1 MALGLI
7 GEKVGMTQIFNEAG
21 EVIPVT
27 VVKAGPCTVVDI
39 KTPERDNYTAL
50 KLGYGFIKEKK
61 LKKPQKGYFVKQG
74 VEPKKILKEFRLG
87 DVSEYKVGDELN
99 VSIFSV
105 GEKIKVTGI
114 SKGRGFQGVVKRHG
128 FGGGPKTHGSQN
140 HRKPGSIG
148 QSSDPSRVFK
158 GLKMAG
164 HMGNETVTVKNLEVV
179 KVDEGRGVL
188 LIKGAIPGPNGGIV
202 YLYKL
207 QEGRKK

>member
-7 GEKVGMTQIFNEAG
+7 GEKVGMTQIFSDNG

-27 VVKAGPCTVVDI
+27 VIKAGPCTVVDI
-39 KTPERDNYTAL
+39 KTSDRDSYTAL
-50 KLGYGFIKEKK
+50 KLGYGFVKEKK
-61 LKKPQKGYFVKQG
+61 VKKPQATYFKKQG
-74 VEPKKILKEFRLG
+74 VEPKKVLKEFRVG
-87 DVSEYKVGDELN
+87 DISNYKIGDELK
-99 VSIFSV
+99 VDIFSP
-105 GEKIKVTGI
+105 GEKIKVTGL
-114 SKGRGFQGVVKRHG
+114 SKGKGFQGVVKRHG

-164 HMGNETVTVKNLEVV
+164 HMGNETVTVRNLEVI
-179 KVDEGRGVL
+179 KIDEGRGVVL
-188 LIKGAIPGPNGGIV
+188 VRGAVPGPNGGIV

-207 QEGRKK
+207 QEGRNK

>member
-7 GEKVGMTQIFNEAG
+7 GEKVGMTQIFDEAG
-21 EVIPVT
+21 EAIPVT
-27 VVKAGPCTVVDI
+27 VIKAGPCKVVDI
-39 KTPERDNYTAL
+39 KIPERDNYTAL

-61 LKKPQKGYFVKQG
+61 VKKPQKGFFEKQG
-74 VEPKKILKEFRLG
+74 IEPKKVLKEFRIENI
-87 DVSEYKVGDELN
+87 SEYKVGDELN
-99 VSIFSV
+99 VSIFSA
-105 GEKIKVTGI
+105 GERIKVTGI
-114 SKGRGFQGVVKRHG
+114 SKGRGFQGVMKRHG

-164 HMGNETVTVKNLEVV
+164 HMGNETVTVRNLEVV
-179 KVDEGRGVL
+179 KIDEGRG
-188 LIKGAIPGPNGGIV
+188 LILVKGAIPGPNGGIV

>member
-7 GEKVGMTQIFNEAG
+7 GEKVGMTQIFDEAG
-21 EVIPVT
+21 EAIPVT
-27 VVKAGPCTVVDI
+27 VIKAGPCKVVDI

-61 LKKPQKGYFVKQG
+61 VKKPQKGYFEKQG
-74 VEPKKILKEFRLG
+74 VELKKVLKEFRIE

-99 VSIFSV
+99 VSIFST
-105 GEKIKVTGI
+105 GERIKVTGI
-114 SKGRGFQGVVKRHG
+114 SKGRGFQGVMKRHG

-164 HMGNETVTVKNLEVV
+164 HMGNETVTIRNLEVV
-179 KVDEGRGVL
+179 KIDEGRGVIL
-188 LIKGAIPGPNGGIV
+188 VRGAIPGPNGGIV

>member
-7 GEKVGMTQIFNEAG
+7 GEKVGMTQIFSDNG

-27 VVKAGPCTVVDI
+27 VIKAGPCTVVDI
-39 KTPERDNYTAL
+39 KTSDRDSYTAL

-61 LKKPQKGYFVKQG
+61 VKKPQAAYFKKQG
-74 VEPKKILKEFRLG
+74 VEPKRILKEFRVENIT
-87 DVSEYKVGDELN
+87 DYKVGDELK
-99 VSIFSV
+99 VDIFSP
-105 GEKIKVTGI
+105 GEKIKITGL

-164 HMGNETVTVKNLEVV
+164 HMGNETVTVRNLEVI
-179 KVDEGRGVL
+179 KIDEGRGVVL
-188 LIKGAIPGPNGGIV
+188 VRGAVPGPNGGIV

-207 QEGRKK
+207 QEGRNK

>member
-7 GEKVGMTQIFNEAG
+7 GEKIGMTQIFSETG
-21 EVIPVT
+21 EVVPVT
-27 VVKAGPCTVVDI
+27 VVKAGPCTVVDL
-39 KTPERDNYTAL
+39 KTPERDNYKAL

-61 LKKPQKGYFVKQG
+61 VKKPLKGYFAKQN
-74 VEPKKILKEFRLG
+74 VEPKKVLKEFRVDDL
-87 DVSEYKVGDELN
+87 SSYKIGDEIDID
-99 VSIFSV
+99 IFSP

-148 QSSDPSRVFK
+148 QSSNPSKVFK

-164 HMGNETVTVKNLEVV
+164 HMGHETVTVRNLEIV
-179 KVDEGRGVL
+179 KVDKSRGVL
-188 LIKGAIPGPNGGIV
+188 LIKGAIPGPEGGIV

>member
-61 LKKPQKGYFVKQG
+61 LKKPQKGYFAKQG

-105 GEKIKVTGI
+105 GEKIKVIGI